1 MTIIPDPLSFDWDS
15 GNIHKNLKKHKVSC
29 QEAKE
34 VFNNQPL
41 LINQDQKHSLSEI
54 RLQALGV
61 SNNNRHLFL
70 SLTIRNKKIRIMSVR
85 DVNLK
90 EKKIYEKA

>member
-15 GNIHKNLKKHKVSC
+15 GNIDKNLKKHKVSC
-29 QEAKE
+29 QEAEE

-54 RLQALGV
+54 RFQALGV

-85 DVNLK
+85 DMNLK